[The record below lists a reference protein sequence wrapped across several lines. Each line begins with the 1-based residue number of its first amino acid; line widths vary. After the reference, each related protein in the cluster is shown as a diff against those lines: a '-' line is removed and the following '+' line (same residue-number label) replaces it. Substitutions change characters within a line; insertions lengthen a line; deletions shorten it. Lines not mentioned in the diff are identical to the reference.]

1 MREGVSILLT
11 CTSQGG
17 NPPPSVTWYRNGSPL
32 SHSAAVTTVTPPAVK
47 FGATVG
53 TLTWTLTAGDHLA
66 NFSCSVST
74 DVISGSRVYSPLVRY
89 PVQCK

>member
-1 MREGVSILLT
+1 MREGVSVQLT

-32 SHSAAVTTVTPPAVK
+32 SPGAAVTTPPDVK

-74 DVISGSRVYSPLVRY
+74 DVISGSRVYSPLERY